1 MAAFH
6 TAPENSE
13 SFSTS
18 LEEAVEN
25 APEIP
30 AEPEETV
37 ELDELGRRK
46 YDENGEKIHWATKSQ
61 RVTAWVLAILVIL
74 ITLAY
79 AYSISTGDLFF
90 R

>member
-1 MAAFH
+1 MADLH
-6 TAPENSE
+6 NTPENPE
-13 SFSTS
+13 NFSTS
-18 LEEAVEN
+18 
-25 APEIP
+25 
-30 AEPEETV
+30 PEETV
-37 ELDELGRRK
+37 ENSSEIPMKSEETVERDAQGRRL

-61 RVTAWVLAILVIL
+61 RITAWVLAILVIL